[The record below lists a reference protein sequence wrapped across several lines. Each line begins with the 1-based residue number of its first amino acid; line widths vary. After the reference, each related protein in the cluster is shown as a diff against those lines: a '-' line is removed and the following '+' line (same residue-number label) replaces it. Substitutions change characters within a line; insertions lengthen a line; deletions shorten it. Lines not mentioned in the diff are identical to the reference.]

1 MKSKFGFL
9 VAVFLLGFWAC
20 KSEPDT
26 SSGEPKSTDVV
37 PPSSA
42 EVIPK
47 KETVFTEKGVGVLF
61 SGQVTGFKGLPLS
74 ISKIGFSQKPPTILA
89 QGKMDGESRF
99 SLSFSPQEKGVYAFK
114 IGNQQILFLLD
125 KGDSAVSFNATDKS
139 FRTYDFV
146 IEGAPINKKYLKLMK
161 GAFSKSYS
169 AEDIK
174 REVLLPKEPLV
185 GALVALQVLKD
196 PGFLPIHKMVFN
208 KLRKDKTVDKALYT
222 DGYKSIITSM
232 ENFANQQNAKK
243 PIQVGMKAPEL
254 AYEDPTG
261 KIRKLSDLKG
271 KLVLLDF
278 WASWCGPCRRAN
290 PKVVSIYKKYKDQGF
305 TVFSVS
311 LDGSK
316 NDSSSAAKDR
326 GRQKWMAAIK
336 KDGLEWPNH
345 VSDLKSWNSAASAKY
360 GVSSIPATFLV
371 GRDGKIVALEPGR
384 GDLEGIIKKHL

>member
-1 MKSKFGFL
+1 MRIKF
-9 VAVFLLGFWAC
+9 VYLLSILAFGIWSC
-20 KSEPDT
+20 KTDPKTASD
-26 SSGEPKSTDVV
+26 EPKSAEGVT
-37 PPSSA
+37 PSSV
-42 EVIPK
+42 ETNPK
-47 KETVFTEKGVGVLF
+47 QAPVFTTKGEGIVF
-61 SGQVTGFKGLPLS
+61 SGQITGFKDVPISL
-74 ISKIGFSQKPPTILA
+74 SKIGFTQKTPTILA
-89 QGKMDGESRF
+89 QDKMDAEGRF
-99 SLSFSPQEKGVYAFK
+99 VLNFAPQKKGVYAFK
-114 IGNQQILFLLD
+114 VGNQQILFLLD
-125 KGDSAVSFNATDKS
+125 AGDSVVSINTNDKS
-139 FRTYDFV
+139 FRAYDFE
-146 IEGAPINKKYLKLMK
+146 IKGAPINKKYLKLMN
-161 GAFSKSYS
+161 GAFNKSYS

-174 REVLLPKEPLV
+174 KEVLLPKEPLV
-185 GALVALQVLKD
+185 GTLAALQVLKD
-196 PGFLPIHKMVFN
+196 PGFLPIHRLLFN

-222 DGYKSIITSM
+222 DGYKSIIASM
-232 ENFANQQNAKK
+232 ENFAKQQNAKK

-316 NDSSSAAKDR
+316 KDSSPAAKDR
-326 GRQKWMAAIK
+326 GRQKWKAAIK
-336 KDGLEWPNH
+336 QDGLEWPNH
-345 VSDLKSWNSAASAKY
+345 VSDLKSWNSEASAKY
-360 GVSSIPATFLV
+360 GVTSIPATFLI